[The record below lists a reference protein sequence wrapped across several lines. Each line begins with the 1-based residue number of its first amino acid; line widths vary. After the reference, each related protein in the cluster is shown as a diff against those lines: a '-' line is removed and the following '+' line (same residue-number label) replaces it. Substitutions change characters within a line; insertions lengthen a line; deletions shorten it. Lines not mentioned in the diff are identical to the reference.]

1 MGKVKIRFGNFC
13 WIFILCM
20 GATLFGT
27 GSSQAIPLTN
37 THVYYGGPVA
47 TVSIN
52 GGNQSWYTEYGLYSS
67 EFGLLD
73 AFCVENKPVDSSVAY
88 ELIPVP
94 QSLRNAAL
102 IVEQFFSG
110 SGWSKAATQIAV
122 WEAAFDTDLNITSGL
137 FGYSGGMAAEVVAIL
152 TSLGSYSEIRGLL
165 SLAHSPPGSVSPAAS
180 QDYLVKTS
188 VPEPA
193 TMILFGS
200 GLIAFAISR
209 RNSARKQSA

>member
-1 MGKVKIRFGNFC
+1 
-13 WIFILCM
+13 M

-27 GSSQAIPLTN
+27 GFSQAIPLTN
-37 THVYYGGPVA
+37 THVDYRGPVA

-52 GGNQSWYTEYGLYSS
+52 GATQSWYTEYSLYSD

-73 AFCVENKPVDSSVAY
+73 AFCVENSPADSRYKY

-102 IVEQFFSG
+102 IVDQFFNG

-122 WEAAFDTDLNITSGL
+122 WEAALDTGLEITEG
-137 FGYSGGMAAEVVAIL
+137 FFKYSGGMADQVATIL
-152 TSLGSYSEIRGLL
+152 ASLRSYPEIRGFL
-165 SLAHSPPGSVSPAAS
+165 SLAHSPPGSVGPAPS
-180 QDYLVKTS
+180 QDYLVKAS

-200 GLIAFAISR
+200 GLIVFAISR
-209 RNSARKQSA
+209 KKVARKQPL

>member
-1 MGKVKIRFGNFC
+1 MEQVKNRFGSFF
-13 WIFILCM
+13 WIVLLCM

-27 GSSQAIPLTN
+27 GSSQAILLTN

-52 GGNQSWYTEYGLYSS
+52 GANQSWYTEYGLYSS

-94 QSLRNAAL
+94 QSLLNAAL
-102 IVEQFFSG
+102 IVDQFFNG

-122 WEAAFDTDLNITSGL
+122 WEAAFDNGLNIAGGV
-137 FGYSGGMAAEVVAIL
+137 FRYSGGMADQVAAIL
-152 TSLGSYSEIRGLL
+152 ASLRSYTGIRGFL
-165 SLAHSPPGSVSPAAS
+165 SLAHSPPGSVGSVAS
-180 QDYLVKTS
+180 QDYLVKAS

-200 GLIAFAISR
+200 GLIVFAISR
-209 RNSARKQSA
+209 KKVARKQPL